1 MHTDGVRAL
10 RISLCISL
18 LVALPACASSS
29 PHHAS
34 APAAERA
41 QPQPSPPVSSS
52 PAKSELGQPAIEVIV
67 DTQASQIFRDH
78 GFEGAFVL
86 FDPANAIRR
95 EVNPEAAGIGHL
107 PASTFKV
114 PNTLIGLETG
124 VIPDVTFSLPW
135 DGKHRSVKPW
145 NRDHDL
151 ASAMKYS
158 VVWFYQEVAR
168 RIGESRM
175 QQWVDR
181 FAYGNRNIGGGI
193 DEFWLAGELRISA
206 REQVDFLA
214 RLSAGELPVAPENV
228 EVLDEIT
235 TLEATDRYVLRGKTG
250 LTLEAD
256 TTVGW
261 LVGSV
266 QSASGT
272 VFFATLLLTE
282 GEQYSRVMPARLK
295 LTRELLARYGIAVA
309 NG

>member
-1 MHTDGVRAL
+1 MLKLAGPKNPVSLEYRRLLMHTEGVRAL
-10 RISLCISL
+10 GIFLYSSF

-29 PHHAS
+29 SEHA
-34 APAAERA
+34 APPQAERA
-41 QPQPSPPVSSS
+41 QPLSAPSVNSPA

-214 RLSAGELPVAPENV
+214 RLSAG
-228 EVLDEIT
+228 
-235 TLEATDRYVLRGKTG
+235 
-250 LTLEAD
+250 
-256 TTVGW
+256 
-261 LVGSV
+261 
-266 QSASGT
+266 
-272 VFFATLLLTE
+272 
-282 GEQYSRVMPARLK
+282 
-295 LTRELLARYGIAVA
+295 
-309 NG
+309 